1 MRLLAIFAHPDDES
15 FGPAGTIARHAYSGH
30 QVGIV
35 TLTCGEAG
43 SLGIS
48 SQLSADELAR
58 RRTGELHCAAR
69 TLGVTYLKIFDL
81 PDKRLSEVANQH
93 GINLIHSQI
102 DFFKPDV
109 LLTFHKQGISGHP
122 DHRIVSRWV
131 VEAVKNLQ
139 ENIKLLLY
147 GILPEQAAQIP
158 QRKFYPLQPSEVTH
172 QISVKDYLNLKI
184 EAIQCH
190 VTQAELWKVLPQPM
204 ENFFKFA
211 QWEYFK
217 QVWPTPDKRKLQ
229 YEFK

>member
-1 MRLLAIFAHPDDES
+1 MKLLAIFAHPDDES

-35 TLTCGEAG
+35 TLTRGEAG

-58 RRTGELHCAAR
+58 RRIGELHCAAR
-69 TLGVTYLKIFDL
+69 TLGVNYLKIFDL
-81 PDKRLSEVANQH
+81 PDKKLSGVANQR
-93 GINLIHSQI
+93 GINLIQSQI
-102 DFFKPDV
+102 DSFKPDV
-109 LLTFHKQGISGHP
+109 LLTFHEQGISGHP
-122 DHRIVSRWV
+122 DHQTVSRWV
-131 VEAVKNLQ
+131 VEAMKNSQ

-158 QRKFYPLQPSEVTH
+158 QRKFFPMQPSEVTH
-172 QISVKDYLNLKI
+172 RISVKDYLKFKI

-190 VTQAELWKVLPQPM
+190 VTQEELWKAMPQPM
-204 ENFFKFA
+204 EKFIHFA

-217 QVWPTPDKRKLQ
+217 QVWPTPAKKEVQ
-229 YEFK
+229 YEFE